1 LFLKA
6 PLLTLRF
13 LRKTQVMK
21 NAAKQIHRTEA
32 QIRVLL
38 NLYSKKNGTVVEFC
52 KVHKINKATFYAW
65 RNKYDVQIGKPAT
78 FIPVQFDQP
87 SLSSALFAEIEIA
100 SNVTVRLY
108 QRVDASWFKTLL
120 KR

>member
-1 LFLKA
+1 
-6 PLLTLRF
+6 
-13 LRKTQVMK
+13 
-21 NAAKQIHRTEA
+21 
-32 QIRVLL
+32 
-38 NLYSKKNGTVVEFC
+38 
-52 KVHKINKATFYAW
+52 
-65 RNKYDVQIGKPAT
+65 VQIEKPAA

-87 SLSSALFAEIEIA
+87 LLSPELFAEIEIA